1 MLSSVGLVRMGWRIE
16 DVIVI
21 WERVVE
27 RRWRGGERESL
38 YRLHEDGF
46 SGVRR
51 IVPCTNLNIDILK
64 SHVIQAQRH
73 TLDRLQIRF

>member
-1 MLSSVGLVRMGWRIE
+1 VDRRCDCDLGKGCGEKMEGR
-16 DVIVI
+16 
-21 WERVVE
+21 ERK
-27 RRWRGGERESL
+27 SL
-38 YRLHEDGF
+38 YRPHEDGF

>member
-1 MLSSVGLVRMGWRIE
+1 M
-16 DVIVI
+16 D
-21 WERVVE
+21 
-27 RRWRGGERESL
+27 GGETESL
-38 YRLHEDGF
+38 YRPHEDCF

-64 SHVIQAQRH
+64 SDVIQAQSH